1 MYSPLIVIVV
11 FGILKWINT
20 VYKEDSPTERPAA
33 PQNEE
38 MLFFPGMQLQAI
50 ERIKAFLAYKNLLYQ
65 YEEQDQRFILLFQN
79 GDNTPDLRIYVEVK
93 DSYISFSTVYYDE
106 VPDHKTAKV
115 AELIARINVLL
126 IIGHLNFY
134 YENRLVLH
142 QSFLLL
148 YHTNLNN
155 EQLDG
160 YLNSSMK
167 LYNEFS
173 PAFYS
178 VIERNED
185 PILVMLS
192 LDME

>member
-1 MYSPLIVIVV
+1 
-11 FGILKWINT
+11 
-20 VYKEDSPTERPAA
+20 VYKEDSPTERLAA

-79 GDNTPDLRIYVEVK
+79 SDNTPDLRIYVEVK

-142 QSFLLL
+142 QSFMLL
-148 YHTNLNN
+148 YNTPLNN

-160 YLNSSMK
+160 YLNSSIN

-173 PAFYS
+173 PALKR
-178 VIERNED
+178 VIDANEE
-185 PILVMLS
+185 PILAMLD
-192 LDME
+192 LNLNN